1 MSRHGPAHR
10 AESSN
15 HKTAE
20 EVRKELELTGTN
32 AKHDLEPEKLAAREK
47 SQRHA
52 ESLTSSIEN
61 SVDANRAVEMQEILT
76 VDVHQEIAT
85 PSSSLSSFVGP
96 EPGGGSDKVALDLD
110 ADQKKL
116 TDLNE
121 SEHKKKPSKEARNLH
136 VQYVMGITGVVTLL
150 FSAGSFVYLA
160 VKDNANG
167 RNDLS
172 DPEIRR
178 LANAWK
184 DKPDVDFWDEM
195 ANYFEKNPQIP
206 MVEEANV
213 LKVIQPLCRE
223 TGWVWASKEEF
234 NRAVSEF
241 SSDIQSGN
249 TAPAY
254 REVTVRTYY
263 SIDAPNTPALL
274 PRRIACD
281 VLNLAIARYL
291 RQQQ

>member
-52 ESLTSSIEN
+52 ESLTRSIEN

-195 ANYFEKNPQIP
+195 ANYF
-206 MVEEANV
+206 
-213 LKVIQPLCRE
+213 
-223 TGWVWASKEEF
+223 
-234 NRAVSEF
+234 
-241 SSDIQSGN
+241 
-249 TAPAY
+249 
-254 REVTVRTYY
+254 
-263 SIDAPNTPALL
+263 
-274 PRRIACD
+274 
-281 VLNLAIARYL
+281 
-291 RQQQ
+291 